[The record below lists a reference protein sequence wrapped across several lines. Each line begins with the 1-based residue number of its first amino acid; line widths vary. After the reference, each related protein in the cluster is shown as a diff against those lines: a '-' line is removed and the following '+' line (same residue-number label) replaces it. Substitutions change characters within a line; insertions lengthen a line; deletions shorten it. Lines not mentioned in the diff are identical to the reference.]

1 MRSKSLGTL
10 VVFAALIWAERPA
23 AAQNG
28 VPPVG
33 GTGGAGASRPR
44 RRLHKNSSPALSP
57 ALNLLP
63 EISTTFAGQFLMR
76 QLPQEQFLK
85 ANAQATRNFERL
97 ENQLGEQELQIKTG
111 LGKTGHAVSYLNYGR
126 YYQTGAAGGSDAVGG
141 GRRH

>member
-1 MRSKSLGTL
+1 MRIKSLGTL
-10 VVFAALIWAERPA
+10 AVFAALIWAETPV

-33 GTGGAGASRPR
+33 AAGGATTSRPR
-44 RRLHKNSSPALSP
+44 RRLHKSNSPALSP

-111 LGKTGHAVSYLNYGR
+111 LGKTGHSVSYLNYGR
-126 YYQTGAAGGSDAVGG
+126 YYQAGGVGSGAGGG